1 MRKSHIISVLLSI
14 CGTSMI
20 VLALIIIGLTDKDSF
35 ISYSSSD
42 QILTTSMKYLS
53 STTIQEVS
61 MTSPPE
67 TTLSITEATQG
78 DPITMMTIDE
88 IAEKLNRYL
97 GKDLLAGK
105 GGLIASYCVSLQVD
119 PFVATAIMLHETGC
133 GGSKGCSKLT
143 RTCYNVA
150 GQKGRPNC
158 MGAYKGYSSIDE
170 GIRGAIN
177 NLHKNYYSMGYNT
190 VERIGPKYA
199 ESNTWV
205 SKINGYVYKLKS

>member
-1 MRKSHIISVLLSI
+1 M
-14 CGTSMI
+14 C
-20 VLALIIIGLTDKDSF
+20 
-35 ISYSSSD
+35 SSD
-42 QILTTSMKYLS
+42 L
-53 STTIQEVS
+53 
-61 MTSPPE
+61 
-67 TTLSITEATQG
+67 
-78 DPITMMTIDE
+78 
-88 IAEKLNRYL
+88 KLNRYL